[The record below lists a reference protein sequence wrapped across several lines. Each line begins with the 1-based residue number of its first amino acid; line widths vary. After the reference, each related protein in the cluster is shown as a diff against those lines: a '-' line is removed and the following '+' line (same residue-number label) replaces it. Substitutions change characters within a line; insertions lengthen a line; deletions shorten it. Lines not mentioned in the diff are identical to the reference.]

1 MTTNNIPVFGFQD
14 FMTRD
19 VLQNIDLGNRTK
31 PTEAWEISFTE
42 GSMPTLSVPLS
53 ERRSGIGYLT
63 PFRCYRF
70 QVSGTFDGSGDFG
83 STIVATDMYKL
94 TELGELG
101 AKALTEMAENAILK
115 ASGISRIPIKAQAT
129 FDAFVSLC
137 YAYLQSKAESL
148 KKIYA

>member
-14 FMTRD
+14 YLTND
-19 VLQNIDLGNRTK
+19 VIQTIDLNNHTA
-31 PTEAWEISFTE
+31 PTEAWEIAFTE
-42 GSMPTLSVPLS
+42 SGMPTLSVPMS
-53 ERRSGIGYLT
+53 ERKSGIGYLT

-70 QVSGTFDGSGDFG
+70 QVSGTFNGDGDYG
-83 STIVATDMYKL
+83 STIVATDLYRL
-94 TELGELG
+94 TEIGELG
-101 AKALTEMAENAILK
+101 AKALTEMAENAIMK

-137 YAYLQSKAESL
+137 FNYLQNKAESL

>member
-1 MTTNNIPVFGFQD
+1 MTNNIPTFGFQD
-14 FMTRD
+14 AMID
-19 VLQNIDLGNRTK
+19 EVLQNLNLENHAK

-42 GSMPTLSVPLS
+42 GGMPTLSVPMA

-70 QVSGTFDGSGDFG
+70 QVSGTFDGEGDFG
-83 STIVATDMYKL
+83 STIVATDLYRL

-101 AKALTEMAENAILK
+101 AKALTEMAENAIMK
-115 ASGISRIPIKAQAT
+115 ASGISRIPIKAQAS

-137 YAYLQSKAESL
+137 FRYLSDKAESL

>member
-1 MTTNNIPVFGFQD
+1 MMNNVHSFGFQD
-14 FMTRD
+14 YMTKE
-19 VLQNIDLGNRTK
+19 VLSTVEFDNHTA

-42 GSMPTLSVPLS
+42 SGMPTLSVPMQ
-53 ERRSGIGYLT
+53 ERKSGIGYLT

-70 QVSGTFDGSGDFG
+70 QVSGTFNGDGDYG
-83 STIVATDMYKL
+83 STIVATDMYRL

-101 AKALTEMAENAILK
+101 AKALTEMAENAIVK
-115 ASGISRIPIKAQAT
+115 ATGLHRIPIKAQAH